1 MTITHDPAQRCAR
14 IAHAAATGL
23 MAHADVDDAIVRIDG
38 TRSAPRLWIECLLV
52 PDGDVSRTTEV
63 VVGVRDQLESML
75 EVTFDTAEMTIR
87 NAPERL

>member
-1 MTITHDPAQRCAR
+1 MTTTLDPTQRCAR

-23 MAHADVDDAIVRIDG
+23 MAHADVDDATVRIGG
-38 TRSAPRLWIECLLV
+38 TRRAPRLWIECLLA

-75 EVTFDTAEMTIR
+75 DVTFDSAEMTIR
-87 NAPERL
+87 NATGRG